1 MTKQPDISGFILA
14 GGKSSRMGTNK
25 AMLEINNESMLTRMI
40 RFIAPFCAN
49 IAISGE
55 GVGYDDFNVEII
67 PDFFTG
73 YGPIAGLY
81 SSLKYS
87 STEWNLVVSV
97 DSPFLNKELINLL
110 LVNIGPFDCIIP
122 QHSNGVEPLIGLYHK
137 RALPALKKQIEFGD
151 YKLSRLLSA
160 LNTNFVD
167 CDYLVEKYPRLF
179 MNLNYPEDYQLI

>member
-25 AMLEINNESMLTRMI
+25 AMLEINNESMLKRMI
-40 RFIAPFCAN
+40 GLIKPFCLY

-55 GVGYDDFNVEII
+55 GAGYVDFNVEII

-81 SSLKYS
+81 SSLKHS
-87 STEWNLVVSV
+87 PTEWNLMVSV
-97 DSPFLNKELINLL
+97 DSPFLNKELIDLL
-110 LVNIGPFDCIIP
+110 LENAGPFDCIIP

-137 RALPALKKQIEFGD
+137 RALPAMEKQMELGD

-167 CDYLVEKYPRLF
+167 CDYLVKKYPRLF